1 MNKQKNDYDNNM
13 LNRNQNY
20 NMNPRNNTTKLS
32 NTSTSTGTSS
42 STSSSYSG
50 STVFGIV
57 LLVIILLLVI
67 GASYWAY
74 QYYTKLEFRT
84 YQEVEALKEIKDAS
98 SKFSVGSNSIPSSK
112 YSNEYSISMW
122 LNIADYKYNYG
133 KEKTILRRGEA
144 GSGNPEIVLDAK
156 ENNLIVRLKLQGVSS
171 NVYSKSALTVS
182 NFTNIENIENT
193 TSASLAS
200 MTQIPIPSGINEP
213 DNKQFDYNLF
223 NQTGT
228 SNPNQHPNYN
238 NVFKLIS
245 GNDIDYPTVKYIN
258 NEHSSVTID
267 SKGIINNMENNLLT
281 QKNNNIITHDNNTKG
296 ELESFQD
303 LIKPEKMSDNSAPV
317 ESQMYHNEFFN
328 LVSGNEVVPPC
339 QKYCNK
345 LKLSKYSNLPTNP
358 SVMEKFTDAGASA
371 SYTNDD
377 MVNVFANVLIDL
389 CNIMKLIKQQKY
401 ADDDVNIMN
410 GYFQTLMSSLETA
423 RINATT
429 SEDIMVALNNGL
441 DKILLTST
449 ANNTLMGT
457 IESLKKN
464 LITLNEISNSDATGL
479 GEGQNNSNIQAIAN
493 AVNLKLANQNCELKL
508 SGSNE
513 INMEINL
520 YKNMLE
526 MIKKSLY
533 TYLNNLGYQIQL
545 TYPELK
551 SSSQSAQCI
560 IDTQNNTDPSIGVCI
575 VRQIPLQKW
584 INVIVSV
591 YNQIVDIYIDGHLA
605 SSCVLKGFPT
615 ISNNDVQI
623 TPDGGFSGQ
632 IGRIVFSNTAMTA
645 YHAKEVYYSGPVA
658 SDSIFSMI
666 PNWVYYLIAFIII
679 GLILY
684 SIFM

>member
-13 LNRNQNY
+13 LNRNRNRYNDPGNY
-20 NMNPRNNTTKLS
+20 NMNPRNNNTKSANTHTSRSLSGTT
-32 NTSTSTGTSS
+32 GSS
-42 STSSSYSG
+42 STSSGYSS

-57 LLVIILLLVI
+57 LLVVILLLVM
-67 GASYWAY
+67 GASYWTY
-74 QYYTKLEFRT
+74 RYYTTLEFRT
-84 YQEVEALKEIKDAS
+84 YQEVEALKKIKDAS

-122 LNIADYKYNYG
+122 LNIADYTYNYG
-133 KEKTILRRGEA
+133 KEKPILRRGES
-144 GSGNPEIVLDAK
+144 GSGNPEIILDAK
-156 ENNLIVRLKLQGVSS
+156 ENNLIVRLKLQGVPS
-171 NVYSKSALTVS
+171 NVNSKSALTVS
-182 NFTNIENIENT
+182 NFTNIENT
-193 TSASLAS
+193 TRASS
-200 MTQIPIPSGINEP
+200 PSSSITQTPFPSGINEP
-213 DNKQFDYNLF
+213 DNKQFDYNSF

-228 SNPNQHPNYN
+228 NNQNQHPNHN

-258 NEHSSVTID
+258 NEHSSID
-267 SKGIINNMENNLLT
+267 GKEIINNMENNLLT
-281 QKNNNIITHDNNTKG
+281 QKNNNKS
-296 ELESFQD
+296 EMESFQD
-303 LIKPEKMSDNSAPV
+303 LIKPEKLSDNSAPV

-345 LKLSKYSNLPTNP
+345 LKLSKYSNLPKNP
-358 SVMEKFTDAGASA
+358 AVMEKFTDAGT

-377 MVNVFANVLIDL
+377 MVNAFANVLIDL

-401 ADDDVNIMN
+401 ADDDVNTMN

-423 RINATT
+423 RNNATT
-429 SEDIMVALNNGL
+429 SEDIMIALNNGL

-449 ANNTLMGT
+449 TNNALMGT

-464 LITLNEISNSDATGL
+464 LVTLNEISNSNVTGL
-479 GEGQNNSNIQAIAN
+479 ETGQNSGNIQSIAN
-493 AVNLKLANQNCELKL
+493 AVNLKIANQNCELKL

-551 SSSQSAQCI
+551 STSQSAQCI
-560 IDTQNNTDPSIGVCI
+560 IDTNNNTDPSIGICI

-591 YNQIVDIYIDGHLA
+591 YNQIVDIYVDGHLA
-605 SSCVLKGFPT
+605 SSCVLKGFPA

-632 IGRIVFSNTAMTA
+632 IGRVIFSNTAMTA
-645 YHAKEVYYSGPVA
+645 YHAKEVYYAGPVA

-666 PNWVYYLIAFIII
+666 PNWVYYLIAFIIV

>member
-13 LNRNQNY
+13 LNRNRNRYNDPGNY
-20 NMNPRNNTTKLS
+20 NMNPRNNNTKSANTHTSRSLSGTT
-32 NTSTSTGTSS
+32 GSS
-42 STSSSYSG
+42 STSSGYSSG
-50 STVFGIV
+50 TVFGIV
-57 LLVIILLLVI
+57 LLVVILLLVM
-67 GASYWAY
+67 GASYWTY
-74 QYYTKLEFRT
+74 RYYTTLEFRT
-84 YQEVEALKEIKDAS
+84 YQEVEALKKIKDAS

-122 LNIADYKYNYG
+122 LNIADYTYNYG
-133 KEKTILRRGEA
+133 KEKPILRRGES
-144 GSGNPEIVLDAK
+144 GSGNPEIILDAK
-156 ENNLIVRLKLQGVSS
+156 ENNLIVRLKLQGVPS
-171 NVYSKSALTVS
+171 NVNSKSALTVS
-182 NFTNIENIENT
+182 NFTNIENT
-193 TSASLAS
+193 TRASS
-200 MTQIPIPSGINEP
+200 PSSSITQTPFPSGINEP
-213 DNKQFDYNLF
+213 DNKQFDYNSF

-228 SNPNQHPNYN
+228 NNQNQHPNHN

-258 NEHSSVTID
+258 NEHSSID
-267 SKGIINNMENNLLT
+267 GKEIINNMENNLLT
-281 QKNNNIITHDNNTKG
+281 QKNNNKS
-296 ELESFQD
+296 EMESFQD
-303 LIKPEKMSDNSAPV
+303 LIKPEKLSDNSAPV

-345 LKLSKYSNLPTNP
+345 LKLSKYSNLPKNP
-358 SVMEKFTDAGASA
+358 AVMEKFTDAGT

-377 MVNVFANVLIDL
+377 MVNAFANVLIDL

-401 ADDDVNIMN
+401 ADDDVNTMN

-423 RINATT
+423 RNNATT
-429 SEDIMVALNNGL
+429 SEDIMIALNNGL

-449 ANNTLMGT
+449 TNNALMGT

-464 LITLNEISNSDATGL
+464 LVTLNEISNSNVTGL
-479 GEGQNNSNIQAIAN
+479 ETGQNSGNIQSIAN
-493 AVNLKLANQNCELKL
+493 AVNLKIANQNCELKL

-551 SSSQSAQCI
+551 STSQSAQCI
-560 IDTQNNTDPSIGVCI
+560 IDTNNNTDPSIGICI

-591 YNQIVDIYIDGHLA
+591 YNQIVDIYVDGHLA
-605 SSCVLKGFPT
+605 SSCVLKGFPA

-632 IGRIVFSNTAMTA
+632 IGRVIFSNTAMTA
-645 YHAKEVYYSGPVA
+645 YHAKEVYYAGPVA

-666 PNWVYYLIAFIII
+666 PNWVYYLIAFIIV